1 MIDETAGATGV
12 ATAPEVGHG
21 ALLARGALF
30 NALAFLASNLR
41 GIFTFLIARLLG
53 SLALGTF
60 GVAWAVTD
68 LVSKFSTFGFETS
81 VVAYIARAEA
91 LQDRAASRRI
101 MRSALTIGLGLSVAI
116 AAGGFWLAPLVA
128 ARGGVRPEVARAT
141 GFLLLA
147 LPGIT
152 LYRVS
157 NAVSRG
163 MSVMH
168 HDIFSRGLTES
179 LGTAAAL
186 LLALLCGARE
196 LAPGIAATTGTLASG
211 CVAFTLARR
220 LLGAPPQHPATN
232 HPQLAT
238 FIRDSAAISVYDFLN
253 IGIMRIDV
261 IMLGLFVGRAPGV
274 TLTTLGV
281 YAAAVEVAGGARK
294 INQVFN
300 PIFTPVVARFVAGGQ
315 IAEAETAFA
324 YLARWMLAILLPLV
338 TVLSL
343 AGGAVMS
350 IYGPTFIGGASWLA
364 IVSLACALNA
374 FAGLGETILMVERPH
389 LNLTNAGIALA
400 LVIVANAALIPAF
413 GPLGAALGMLVP
425 YTIYG
430 VLRGLEITWL
440 FKWRWPW
447 RALMKPVAAVGLAL
461 LLALPLR
468 LLVPTLL
475 GELGAALCFTAAYCG
490 AWRLIGLDPNDR
502 DVINHLLHRRQGETS
517 ALLP

>member
-1 MIDETAGATGV
+1 MIDQLAGASPV
-12 ATAPEVGHG
+12 ATMPEAGHG

-91 LQDRAASRRI
+91 RYDRAASRWI
-101 MRSALTIGLGLSVAI
+101 MQTALIIGLGLSVVI
-116 AAGGFWLAPLVA
+116 AATGFWLAPLVA

-141 GFLLLA
+141 AFLLLA
-147 LPGIT
+147 LPGLT

-186 LLALLCGARE
+186 LIALLFGARE
-196 LAPGIAATTGTLASG
+196 LAPGIAATAGTLASG
-211 CVAFTLARR
+211 AVAFTLARR
-220 LLGAPPQHPATN
+220 LLGTVPRHQSADHRPLPA
-232 HPQLAT
+232 

-274 TLTTLGV
+274 TLATLGV

-315 IAEAETAFA
+315 IAEAENTFA

-338 TVLSL
+338 AVLSL
-343 AGGAVMS
+343 AGGAIMS
-350 IYGPTFIGGASWLA
+350 IYGPAFIGGASWLA
-364 IVSLACALNA
+364 IVSVACALNA

-389 LNLTNAGIALA
+389 LNLTNAGIAFV
-400 LVIVANAALIPAF
+400 LVIVANAVLIPAF

-425 YTIYG
+425 YTVYG

-440 FKWRWPW
+440 FGWRWPW
-447 RALMKPVAAVGLAL
+447 RALMKPLAAVGLAL
-461 LLALPLR
+461 VVALPLR
-468 LLVPTLL
+468 ALVPSLL
-475 GELGAALCFTAAYCG
+475 GQLGAALCFVAAYFG
-490 AWRLIGLDPNDR
+490 AWRLIGLDPSDR
-502 DVINHLLHRRQGETS
+502 DVINHLLHRPQT
-517 ALLP
+517 AATTLLP